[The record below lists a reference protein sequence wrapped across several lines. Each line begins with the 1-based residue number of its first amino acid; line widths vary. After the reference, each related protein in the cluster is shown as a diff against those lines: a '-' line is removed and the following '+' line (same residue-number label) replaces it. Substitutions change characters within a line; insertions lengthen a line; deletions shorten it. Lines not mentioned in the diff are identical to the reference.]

1 MLFGEQR
8 LFPGAVSPLFWDPG
22 PTAVDF
28 SCRTQNV
35 VAVLIS
41 LLGKSNQ
48 CERSFFLF
56 WTEVWS
62 LCCFV
67 FCLLKPVKYCILLRV
82 DWESDRWM
90 REEEE
95 GDDKKNGTFG
105 SSLRGSGGF
114 LSFKL
119 LTDVSYWHFLYEN
132 ILKRWRRKN
141 WYWIV
146 VYHL

>member
-48 CERSFFLF
+48 CERSFFFILNRG
-56 WTEVWS
+56 
-62 LCCFV
+62 
-67 FCLLKPVKYCILLRV
+67 LKPLLFCFLFTKTSKVLHSSEGGLRV
-82 DWESDRWM
+82 RQMNE
-90 REEEE
+90 
-95 GDDKKNGTFG
+95 
-105 SSLRGSGGF
+105 RGG
-114 LSFKL
+114 
-119 LTDVSYWHFLYEN
+119 
-132 ILKRWRRKN
+132 
-141 WYWIV
+141 
-146 VYHL
+146 